1 MISRLALIFIL
12 SLGFVPNFAFSA
24 KSVSCQ
30 ISVKNAPLLS
40 RVLKGEKVSGFHLL
54 VEFENIHNRPE
65 YSRPVMQVEVPLVKI
80 KASEVEVSYFG
91 NYQKAQ
97 SLISGNSSIQ
107 LNWYQHPFNTSS
119 VVPYYYKNSTS
130 GLVGFLSA
138 SRSIFYEKDGDYF
151 SIRTPT
157 DHPRGP
163 EGETVLAKTEI
174 DSELDSAMTHMR
186 TITELDS
193 IFGGD
198 KGFDMALELAIV
210 KTKPDKKIQRP
221 RSGYMIRSLN
231 FLKKP
236 DHYYMPAFSL
246 QTIGSAIA
254 KKHNKTFHEFWK
266 KHYAEA
272 LGRTKAQLLLRY
284 GLQMD
289 FPHGQNILIELDST
303 LKPTGRL
310 VLRDIDDM
318 SANDSVVEVLNRLM
332 ERKKKQKFTHRS
344 SKAATDLEYMW
355 DRFSHRVISWSKDP
369 KVFSE
374 KIDQDWLKAY
384 LNAYIKEIAAALK
397 VSPKDIGK
405 TSNEIDSMLRS
416 EWGQDRL
423 LEYYEGL
430 SL

>member
-1 MISRLALIFIL
+1 MIPRLAFIFIL
-12 SLGFVPNFAFSA
+12 ALGFGPNFAFSA

-40 RVLKGEKVSGFHLL
+40 RVLKGEKVSGFQLL

-65 YSRPVMQVEVPLVKI
+65 YSRPVEQVEVPLVKI
-80 KASEVEVSYFG
+80 KSAEVTVHYFG
-91 NYQKAQ
+91 KYQFAQ
-97 SLISGNSSIQ
+97 SLIGSKSAV
-107 LNWYQHPFNTSS
+107 NWYQHPFNTSS
-119 VVPYYYKNSTS
+119 VVPYYYKNSTL
-130 GLVGFLSA
+130 GILGFLSS
-138 SRSIFYEKDGDYF
+138 SRSIFFEKDGNYY

-163 EGETVLAKTEI
+163 KEATVLAKTEI
-174 DSELDSAMTHMR
+174 GSELDNAMTHMQ
-186 TITELDS
+186 TITQLDS
-193 IFGGD
+193 IFKSD
-198 KGFDMALELAIV
+198 AEFELAPEVAIV
-210 KTKPDKKIQRP
+210 KTEPNKKIQQAP
-221 RSGYMIRSLN
+221 SGYMIRDLN

-266 KHYAEA
+266 KHYAET

-318 SANDSVVEVLNRLM
+318 SANDSVMEVLNRLM
-332 ERKKKQKFTHRS
+332 QKKKKSKFGKSTTRTS
-344 SKAATDLEYMW
+344 TDLEYMW
-355 DRFSHRVISWSKDP
+355 DRFSHRVISWSNDP
-369 KVFSE
+369 LVFSE
-374 KIDQDWLKAY
+374 KIDQDWMKTY
-384 LNAYIKEIAAALK
+384 LNAYIKELASALK

-405 TSNEIDSMLRS
+405 TSKEIDSLLNT
-416 EWGQDRL
+416 EWAKDRL
-423 LEYYEGL
+423 LEYYEDL